1 MYRPFLLRGYKRK
14 KAIEQWCNRFFDYLQ
29 KAFRHLSDS
38 LLKATAFWALAY
50 FFCCLLAESVVQ
62 HYITPDHRICIGNLV
77 KNVFY
82 LFHNVILSFLVN
94 NT

>member
-14 KAIEQWCNRFFDYLQ
+14 KAIAQWCNRFFDYLQ

-50 FFCCLLAESVVQ
+50 FFLLF
-62 HYITPDHRICIGNLV
+62 TC
-77 KNVFY
+77 
-82 LFHNVILSFLVN
+82 
-94 NT
+94 